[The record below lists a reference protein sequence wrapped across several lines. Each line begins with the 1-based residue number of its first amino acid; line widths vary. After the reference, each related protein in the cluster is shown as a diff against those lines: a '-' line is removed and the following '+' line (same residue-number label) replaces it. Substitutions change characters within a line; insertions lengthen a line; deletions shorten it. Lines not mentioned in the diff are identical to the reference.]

1 MFFFSGLF
9 GDVEQISH
17 FDSYHPVGSTGEIIF
32 LGAVVEIGEAIVIA
46 SFYLEMADFGAQFYT
61 EAGRYTI
68 IELVFH
74 IHVMLFGGKVGIVF
88 PRTALCCSAFAAAV
102 SAAPVTTQ
110 GTGVGKHGDVTVAVT
125 FDSGKIKD
133 IKIVK
138 QQENPVL
145 AAKVF
150 TDLKQHVIDTNSVQ
164 LDAISGATF
173 SSKGFLDAVADAAKK
188 AGVTLSK
195 ADKKAIKKAV
205 KALPKESSYDVV
217 VIGAGGA
224 GFSAA
229 IEAKNAGANVVLLE
243 KMPAVG
249 GNSLISGAEMNAA
262 KNWVQPKLGINDD
275 SPELHAEDTYKG
287 GDMKGDMN
295 VIKVMTHN
303 ALDAA
308 KWCRDYLGVRFEDD
322 NLFFFGGH
330 SRKRALIPVGH
341 TGTEFITKFQAKAD
355 ELGIPVITNMKAE
368 ELIKDKSG
376 RVVGVKATMNGASYT
391 FNAKGG
397 VVLATGGFGANP
409 EMVKKYNPKIDE
421 RFKTTDAP
429 GTTGEALYMAERAGA
444 QLVNMGYIQTYP
456 ICDPISGVIELIA
469 DARFDGAIML
479 NQEGKRF
486 VEELQRR
493 DVLSEAILK
502 QTGGYCWVL
511 WNDKIGS
518 ISNTV
523 KEHPTEYEA
532 FTKQGIMATCDDLKC
547 VADFTKI
554 PFDSLK
560 GTVNRVSSMT
570 GKGNDKD
577 FNHRSGLVD
586 MTQGKYYVIKAVPSV
601 HHTMGGV
608 RINEKAQALTAE
620 GKAIP
625 GLWAAGEVTGVT
637 HGTNRLGGNAYTDI
651 IVFGRIAGK
660 AAAEAAK

>member
-1 MFFFSGLF
+1 MKSTMIKSAVAMVFA
-9 GDVEQISH
+9 
-17 FDSYHPVGSTGEIIF
+17 VG
-32 LGAVVEIGEAIVIA
+32 
-46 SFYLEMADFGAQFYT
+46 
-61 EAGRYTI
+61 
-68 IELVFH
+68 
-74 IHVMLFGGKVGIVF
+74 
-88 PRTALCCSAFAAAV
+88 FAAA
-102 SAAPVTTQ
+102 SMAAPVTAE
-110 GTGVGKHGDVTVAVT
+110 GTGVGKHGDITVAVT
-125 FDSGKIKD
+125 FDAGKIQD

-138 QQENPVL
+138 NAENPIL
-145 AAKVF
+145 AKKVF
-150 TDLKQHVIDTNSVQ
+150 TDLKDQVVALSSTDVD
-164 LDAISGATF
+164 LISGATF
-173 SSKGFLDAVADAAKK
+173 SAKGFIDAVNDAAKK
-188 AGVTLSK
+188 AGVTLAK
-195 ADKKAIKKAV
+195 ADKKALKKA
-205 KALPKESSYDVV
+205 ARELPKTSNYDVV

-229 IEAKNAGANVVLLE
+229 ITARNAGANVVLLE

-249 GNSLISGAEMNAA
+249 GNSLISGAEMNVA

-275 SPELHAEDTYKG
+275 SPELHAQDTFKG
-287 GDMKGDMN
+287 GDGKGDMK
-295 VIKVMTHN
+295 VINVMTHQ

-341 TGTEFITKFQAKAD
+341 TGTEFIAKFQAKAD

-368 ELIKDKSG
+368 ELIKNKDG
-376 RVVGVKATMNGASYT
+376 RVVGVKATMDGSEYT

-456 ICDPISGVIELIA
+456 ICDPISGAIELIA

-493 DVLSEAILK
+493 DVLSEAILN
-502 QTGGYCWVL
+502 QTGRYCWVL

-523 KEHPTEYEA
+523 KAHANEYEA
-532 FTKQGIMATCDDLKC
+532 FTKQGIMTTCDDLKC
-547 VADFTKI
+547 IADFTKI
-554 PFDSLK
+554 PFDQLQK
-560 GTVNRVSSMT
+560 TVKRVSDMA

-577 FNHRSGLVD
+577 FNHRAGLMD
-586 MTQGKYYVIKAVPSV
+586 MQQGKYYVIKAVPST

-608 RINEKAQALTAE
+608 RINEKAEALTAE
-620 GKAIP
+620 GKVIP

-651 IVFGRIAGK
+651 IVFGRIAGEAAAK
-660 AAAEAAK
+660 AAK

>member
-1 MFFFSGLF
+1 MHFSRALIAGL
-9 GDVEQISH
+9 V
-17 FDSYHPVGSTGEIIF
+17 
-32 LGAVVEIGEAIVIA
+32 
-46 SFYLEMADFGAQFYT
+46 
-61 EAGRYTI
+61 
-68 IELVFH
+68 
-74 IHVMLFGGKVGIVF
+74 
-88 PRTALCCSAFAAAV
+88 CSAFAAAV

-224 GFSAA
+224 GFSAG
-229 IEAKNAGANVVLLE
+229 IEAKNAGTNVVLLE

>member
-1 MFFFSGLF
+1 MKSTMIKSAVAMVFA
-9 GDVEQISH
+9 
-17 FDSYHPVGSTGEIIF
+17 VG
-32 LGAVVEIGEAIVIA
+32 
-46 SFYLEMADFGAQFYT
+46 
-61 EAGRYTI
+61 
-68 IELVFH
+68 
-74 IHVMLFGGKVGIVF
+74 
-88 PRTALCCSAFAAAV
+88 FAAA
-102 SAAPVTTQ
+102 SMAAPVTAE
-110 GTGVGKHGDVTVAVT
+110 GTGVGKHGDITVAVT
-125 FDSGKIKD
+125 FDAGKIQD

-138 QQENPVL
+138 NAENPIL
-145 AAKVF
+145 AKKVF
-150 TDLKQHVIDTNSVQ
+150 TDLKDQVVALSSTDVD
-164 LDAISGATF
+164 LVSGATF
-173 SSKGFLDAVADAAKK
+173 SAKGFIDAVNDAAKK
-188 AGVTLSK
+188 AGVTLAK
-195 ADKKAIKKAV
+195 ADKKALKKA
-205 KALPKESSYDVV
+205 ARELPKTSNYDVV

-229 IEAKNAGANVVLLE
+229 ITAKNAGANVVLLE

-249 GNSLISGAEMNAA
+249 GNSLISGAEMNVA

-275 SPELHAEDTYKG
+275 SPELHAQDTFKG
-287 GDMKGDMN
+287 GDGKGDMK
-295 VIKVMTHN
+295 VINVMTHE

-341 TGTEFITKFQAKAD
+341 TGTEFIAKFQAKAD

-368 ELIKDKSG
+368 ELIKDKDG
-376 RVVGVKATMNGASYT
+376 RVVGVKATMDGSEYT

-456 ICDPISGVIELIA
+456 ICDPISGAIELIA

-493 DVLSEAILK
+493 DVLSEAILN
-502 QTGGYCWVL
+502 QTGRYCWVL

-523 KEHPTEYEA
+523 KAHANEYEA
-532 FTKQGIMATCDDLKC
+532 FTKQGIMTTCDDLKC
-547 VADFTKI
+547 IADFTKI
-554 PFDSLK
+554 PFDQLQK
-560 GTVNRVSSMT
+560 TVKRVSDMA

-577 FNHRSGLVD
+577 FNHRAGLMD
-586 MTQGKYYVIKAVPSV
+586 MQQGKYYVIKAVPST

-608 RINEKAQALTAE
+608 RINEKAEALTAE
-620 GKAIP
+620 GKVIP

-651 IVFGRIAGK
+651 IVFGRIAGEAAAK
-660 AAAEAAK
+660 AAK

>member
-1 MFFFSGLF
+1 MYFSRALIAGL
-9 GDVEQISH
+9 V
-17 FDSYHPVGSTGEIIF
+17 
-32 LGAVVEIGEAIVIA
+32 
-46 SFYLEMADFGAQFYT
+46 
-61 EAGRYTI
+61 
-68 IELVFH
+68 
-74 IHVMLFGGKVGIVF
+74 
-88 PRTALCCSAFAAAV
+88 CSVFAAAV

-195 ADKKAIKKAV
+195 ADKKAIKKVV
-205 KALPKESSYDVV
+205 KTLPKESTYDVV

>member
-1 MFFFSGLF
+1 MK
-9 GDVEQISH
+9 
-17 FDSYHPVGSTGEIIF
+17 STMIKS
-32 LGAVVEIGEAIVIA
+32 AVAMVFA
-46 SFYLEMADFGAQFYT
+46 
-61 EAGRYTI
+61 AG
-68 IELVFH
+68 
-74 IHVMLFGGKVGIVF
+74 
-88 PRTALCCSAFAAAV
+88 FAAA
-102 SAAPVTTQ
+102 SMAAPVTAE
-110 GTGVGKHGDVTVAVT
+110 GTGVGKHGDITVAVT
-125 FDSGKIKD
+125 FDAGKIQD

-138 QQENPVL
+138 NAENPIL
-145 AAKVF
+145 AKKVF
-150 TDLKQHVIDTNSVQ
+150 TDLKDQVVALSSTDVD
-164 LDAISGATF
+164 LVSGATF
-173 SSKGFLDAVADAAKK
+173 SAKGFIDAVNDAAKK
-188 AGVTLSK
+188 AGVTLAK
-195 ADKKAIKKAV
+195 ADKKALKKA
-205 KALPKESSYDVV
+205 ARELPKTSNYDVV

-229 IEAKNAGANVVLLE
+229 ITARNAGANVVLLE

-275 SPELHAEDTYKG
+275 SPELHAEDTFKG
-287 GDMKGDMN
+287 GDGKGDMK
-295 VIKVMTHN
+295 VINVMTHQ

-341 TGTEFITKFQAKAD
+341 TGTEFIAKFQAKAD

-368 ELIKDKSG
+368 ELIKDKDG
-376 RVVGVKATMNGASYT
+376 RVVGVKATMDGSEYT

-429 GTTGEALYMAERAGA
+429 GSTGEALYMAERAGA
-444 QLVNMGYIQTYP
+444 ELVNMGYIQTYP
-456 ICDPISGVIELIA
+456 ICDPLSGAIELIA

-493 DVLSEAILK
+493 DVLSEAILN
-502 QTGGYCWVL
+502 QTGQYCWVL
-511 WNDKIGS
+511 WNDNIGK

-523 KEHPTEYEA
+523 KAHANEYEA
-532 FTKQGIMATCDDLKC
+532 FTKQGIMTTCDDLKC
-547 VADFTKI
+547 IADFTKI
-554 PFDSLK
+554 PFDQLQK
-560 GTVNRVSSMT
+560 TVKRVSDMA

-577 FNHRSGLVD
+577 FNHRAGLMD
-586 MTQGKYYVIKAVPSV
+586 MQQGKYYVIKAVPST

-608 RINEKAQALTAE
+608 RINEKAEALTAE
-620 GKAIP
+620 GKVIP

-651 IVFGRIAGK
+651 IVFGRIAGEAAAK
-660 AAAEAAK
+660 AAK

>member
-1 MFFFSGLF
+1 MHFSRALIAGL
-9 GDVEQISH
+9 V
-17 FDSYHPVGSTGEIIF
+17 
-32 LGAVVEIGEAIVIA
+32 
-46 SFYLEMADFGAQFYT
+46 
-61 EAGRYTI
+61 
-68 IELVFH
+68 
-74 IHVMLFGGKVGIVF
+74 
-88 PRTALCCSAFAAAV
+88 CSAFAAAV

-287 GDMKGDMN
+287 GDMKGDIN

>member
-1 MFFFSGLF
+1 MK
-9 GDVEQISH
+9 
-17 FDSYHPVGSTGEIIF
+17 STMIKS
-32 LGAVVEIGEAIVIA
+32 AVAMVFA
-46 SFYLEMADFGAQFYT
+46 
-61 EAGRYTI
+61 AG
-68 IELVFH
+68 
-74 IHVMLFGGKVGIVF
+74 
-88 PRTALCCSAFAAAV
+88 FAAA
-102 SAAPVTTQ
+102 SMAAPVTAE
-110 GTGVGKHGDVTVAVT
+110 GTGVGKHGDITVAVT
-125 FDSGKIKD
+125 FDAGKIQD

-138 QQENPVL
+138 NAENPIL
-145 AAKVF
+145 AKKVF
-150 TDLKQHVIDTNSVQ
+150 TDLKDQVVALSSTDVD
-164 LDAISGATF
+164 LVSGATF
-173 SSKGFLDAVADAAKK
+173 SAKGFIDAVNDAAKK
-188 AGVTLSK
+188 AGVTLAK
-195 ADKKAIKKAV
+195 ADKKALKKA
-205 KALPKESSYDVV
+205 ARELPKTSNYDVV

-229 IEAKNAGANVVLLE
+229 ITARNAGANVVLLE

-249 GNSLISGAEMNAA
+249 GNSLISGAEMNVA

-275 SPELHAEDTYKG
+275 SPELHAQDTFKG
-287 GDMKGDMN
+287 GDGKGDMK
-295 VIKVMTHN
+295 VINVMTHE

-341 TGTEFITKFQAKAD
+341 TGTEFIAKFQAKAD

-368 ELIKDKSG
+368 ELIKNKDG
-376 RVVGVKATMNGASYT
+376 RVVGVKATMDGSEYT

-429 GTTGEALYMAERAGA
+429 GSTGEALYMAERAGA
-444 QLVNMGYIQTYP
+444 ELVNMGYIQTYP
-456 ICDPISGVIELIA
+456 ICDPLSGAIELIA

-493 DVLSEAILK
+493 DVLSEAILN
-502 QTGGYCWVL
+502 QTGRYCWVL

-523 KEHPTEYEA
+523 KAHANEYEA
-532 FTKQGIMATCDDLKC
+532 FTKQGVMTTCDDLKC
-547 VADFTKI
+547 IADFTKI
-554 PFDSLK
+554 PFDQLQK
-560 GTVNRVSSMT
+560 TVKRVSDMA

-577 FNHRSGLVD
+577 FNHRAGLMD
-586 MTQGKYYVIKAVPSV
+586 MQQGKYYVIKAVPST

-608 RINEKAQALTAE
+608 RINEKAEALTAE
-620 GKAIP
+620 GKVIP

-651 IVFGRIAGK
+651 IVFGRIAGEAAAK
-660 AAAEAAK
+660 AAK

>member
-1 MFFFSGLF
+1 
-9 GDVEQISH
+9 
-17 FDSYHPVGSTGEIIF
+17 
-32 LGAVVEIGEAIVIA
+32 
-46 SFYLEMADFGAQFYT
+46 
-61 EAGRYTI
+61 
-68 IELVFH
+68 
-74 IHVMLFGGKVGIVF
+74 MLF
-88 PRTALCCSAFAAAV
+88 RQTLLAAAV
-102 SAAPVTTQ
+102 GLMSAAAVAAPVTTQ
-110 GTGVGKHGDVTVAVT
+110 GTGVGKHGDMTVAVT
-125 FDSGKIKD
+125 FDNGRIQA
-133 IKIVK
+133 IEIVK
-138 QQENPVL
+138 GAENPVL
-145 AAKVF
+145 AKKVY
-150 TDLKQHVIDTNSVQ
+150 TDLKAAVIASNSAD

-173 SSKGFLDAVADAAKK
+173 SSKGFLDAVKDAAKK

-195 ADKKAIKKAV
+195 ADAKAIKKVVKNIPAV
-205 KALPKESSYDVV
+205 SNYDVV

-262 KNWVQPKLGINDD
+262 RNWVQPKLGILDD
-275 SPELHAEDTYKG
+275 SAERHAADTFKG
-287 GDMKGDMN
+287 GDKKGDMK
-295 VIKVMTHN
+295 VINVMTAN

-341 TGTEFITKFQAKAD
+341 TGTEFIAKFQAKAD
-355 ELGIPVITNMKAE
+355 ELGIPVITDMKAE
-368 ELIKDKSG
+368 ELIKDKTG
-376 RVVGVKATMNGASYT
+376 RVVGVKATSHGATYT

-397 VVLATGGFGANP
+397 VVLATGGFGANKA
-409 EMVKKYNPKIDE
+409 MVKKYNPKIDE

-429 GTTGEALYMAERAGA
+429 GTTGEALYMAKRAGA

-469 DARFDGAIML
+469 DSRFDGAIML

-486 VEELQRR
+486 VEELERR

-502 QTGGYCWVL
+502 QTGNYCWVL
-511 WNDKIGS
+511 WNDNIGK

-523 KEHPTEYEA
+523 KEHATEYDA
-532 FTKQGIMATCDDLKC
+532 FTKQGIMKTCDDLKC
-547 VADFTKI
+547 IADFTKM
-554 PFDSLK
+554 PYGQLK
-560 GTVNRVSSMT
+560 ATVKRVSSMA

-577 FNHRSGLVD
+577 FHHRGGLMD
-586 MTQGKYYVIKAVPSV
+586 MSEGQYYGIKAVPST

-608 RINEKAQALTAE
+608 RINEKAQALTAK
-620 GKAIP
+620 GQVIP

-651 IVFGRIAGK
+651 IVFGRIAGE
-660 AAAEAAK
+660 AAAFEAAARSAK

>member
-1 MFFFSGLF
+1 MKK
-9 GDVEQISH
+9 
-17 FDSYHPVGSTGEIIF
+17 T
-32 LGAVVEIGEAIVIA
+32 
-46 SFYLEMADFGAQFYT
+46 
-61 EAGRYTI
+61 
-68 IELVFH
+68 LV
-74 IHVMLFGGKVGIVF
+74 
-88 PRTALCCSAFAAAV
+88 TALIATVFAGGAMAAAV
-102 SAAPVTTQ
+102 TTE

-125 FDSGKIKD
+125 FDGGKITD
-133 IKIVK
+133 IKVVK
-138 QQENPVL
+138 EKENKVL
-145 AAKVF
+145 ARGVY
-150 TDLKQHVIDTNSVQ
+150 TDLKDQVIAANSAD
-164 LDAISGATF
+164 LDVISGATF
-173 SSKGFLDAVADAAKK
+173 SSKGFLDAVKDAAKK

-195 ADKKAIKKAV
+195 ADKKAVKKVA
-205 KALPKESSYDVV
+205 KDLPKNSTYDVV
-217 VIGAGGA
+217 VVGAGGA

-229 IEAKNAGANVVLLE
+229 IEAKNNGANVVLLE

-249 GNSLISGAEMNAA
+249 GNSLISGAEMNVA
-262 KNWVQPKLGINDD
+262 KNWVQPKLGITDD

-287 GDMKGDMN
+287 GDMKGDMK
-295 VIKVMTHN
+295 VINVMTHN

-308 KWCRDYLGVRFEDD
+308 LWCRDYLGVNFEDD

-355 ELGIPVITNMKAE
+355 ELGIPVITNMKMTD
-368 ELIKDKSG
+368 LILDKDG
-376 RVVGVKATMNGASYT
+376 RVTGVKATMQGTEYT

-397 VVLATGGFGANP
+397 VVLATGGFGANK

-421 RFKTTDAP
+421 RFMTTDAP
-429 GTTGEALYMAERAGA
+429 GTTGEALYMAEKAGA
-444 QLVNMGYIQTYP
+444 ELVNMGYIQTYP

-486 VEELQRR
+486 VEELERR

-502 QTGGYCWVL
+502 QTGAYCWVL
-511 WNDKIGS
+511 WNDNIGN
-518 ISNTV
+518 ISKTV
-523 KEHPTEYEA
+523 QTHTNEYEA
-532 FTKQGIMATCDDLKC
+532 FTKQGIMTTCDDLKC
-547 VADFTKI
+547 IADFTKI
-554 PFDSLK
+554 PFDQLK
-560 GTVNRVSSMT
+560 KTVDRVTSMA

-577 FNHRSGLVD
+577 FNHRGGLMD
-586 MTQGKYYVIKAVPSV
+586 MSQGKYYVIKAVPST

-608 RINEKAQALTAE
+608 RINEKAQALTKD
-620 GKAIP
+620 GKVIP

>member
-1 MFFFSGLF
+1 MKSTMIKSAVAMVFA
-9 GDVEQISH
+9 
-17 FDSYHPVGSTGEIIF
+17 VG
-32 LGAVVEIGEAIVIA
+32 
-46 SFYLEMADFGAQFYT
+46 
-61 EAGRYTI
+61 
-68 IELVFH
+68 
-74 IHVMLFGGKVGIVF
+74 
-88 PRTALCCSAFAAAV
+88 FAAA
-102 SAAPVTTQ
+102 SMASPVTAE
-110 GTGVGKHGDVTVAVT
+110 GTGVGKHGDITVAVT
-125 FDSGKIKD
+125 FDAGKIQD

-138 QQENPVL
+138 NAENPIL
-145 AAKVF
+145 AKKVF
-150 TDLKQHVIDTNSVQ
+150 TDLKDQVVALSSTDVD
-164 LDAISGATF
+164 LISGATF
-173 SSKGFLDAVADAAKK
+173 SAKGFIDAVNDAAKK
-188 AGVTLSK
+188 AGVTLAK
-195 ADKKAIKKAV
+195 ADKKALKKA
-205 KALPKESSYDVV
+205 ARELPKTSNYDVV

-229 IEAKNAGANVVLLE
+229 ITAKNAGANVVLLE

-249 GNSLISGAEMNAA
+249 GNSLISGAEMNVA

-275 SPELHAEDTYKG
+275 SPELHAQDTFKG
-287 GDMKGDMN
+287 GDGKGDMK
-295 VIKVMTHN
+295 VINVMTHE

-341 TGTEFITKFQAKAD
+341 TGTEFIAKFQAKAD

-368 ELIKDKSG
+368 ELIKNKDG
-376 RVVGVKATMNGASYT
+376 RVVGVKATMDGSEYT

-429 GTTGEALYMAERAGA
+429 GSTGEALYMAERAGA
-444 QLVNMGYIQTYP
+444 ELVNMGYIQTYP
-456 ICDPISGVIELIA
+456 ICDPLSGAIELIA

-493 DVLSEAILK
+493 DVLSEAILN
-502 QTGGYCWVL
+502 QTGQYCWVL
-511 WNDKIGS
+511 WNDNIGK

-523 KEHPTEYEA
+523 KAHANEYEA
-532 FTKQGIMATCDDLKC
+532 FTKQGIMTTCDDLKC
-547 VADFTKI
+547 IADFTKI
-554 PFDSLK
+554 PFDQLQK
-560 GTVNRVSSMT
+560 TVKRVSDMA

-577 FNHRSGLVD
+577 FNHRAGLMD
-586 MTQGKYYVIKAVPSV
+586 MQQGKYYVIKAVPST

-608 RINEKAQALTAE
+608 RINEKAEALTAE
-620 GKAIP
+620 GKVIP

-637 HGTNRLGGNAYTDI
+637 HGTNRLVGNAYTDI
-651 IVFGRIAGK
+651 IVFGRIAGEAAAK
-660 AAAEAAK
+660 AAK

>member
-1 MFFFSGLF
+1 
-9 GDVEQISH
+9 
-17 FDSYHPVGSTGEIIF
+17 
-32 LGAVVEIGEAIVIA
+32 
-46 SFYLEMADFGAQFYT
+46 
-61 EAGRYTI
+61 
-68 IELVFH
+68 
-74 IHVMLFGGKVGIVF
+74 MLF
-88 PRTALCCSAFAAAV
+88 RQTLLAAAV
-102 SAAPVTTQ
+102 GLMSAAAVAAPVTTQ
-110 GTGVGKHGDVTVAVT
+110 GTGVGKHGDMTVAVT
-125 FDSGKIKD
+125 FDNGRIQA
-133 IKIVK
+133 IEIVK
-138 QQENPVL
+138 EAENPVL
-145 AAKVF
+145 AKKVY
-150 TDLKQHVIDTNSVQ
+150 TDLKAAVIASNSAD

-173 SSKGFLDAVADAAKK
+173 SSKGFLDAVKDAAKK

-195 ADKKAIKKAV
+195 ADAKAIKKVVKNIPAV
-205 KALPKESSYDVV
+205 SNYDVV

-262 KNWVQPKLGINDD
+262 RNWVQPKLGILDD
-275 SPELHAEDTYKG
+275 SAERHAADTFKG
-287 GDMKGDMN
+287 GDKKGDMK
-295 VIKVMTHN
+295 VINVMTAN

-341 TGTEFITKFQAKAD
+341 TGTEFIAKFQAKAD
-355 ELGIPVITNMKAE
+355 ELGIPVITDMKAE
-368 ELIKDKSG
+368 ELIKDKTG
-376 RVVGVKATMNGASYT
+376 RVVGVKATSHSATYT

-397 VVLATGGFGANP
+397 VVLATGGFGANKA
-409 EMVKKYNPKIDE
+409 MVKKYNPKIDE

-429 GTTGEALYMAERAGA
+429 GTTGEALYMAKRAGA

-469 DARFDGAIML
+469 DSRFDGAIML

-486 VEELQRR
+486 VEELERR

-502 QTGGYCWVL
+502 QTGNYCWVL
-511 WNDKIGS
+511 WNDNIGK

-532 FTKQGIMATCDDLKC
+532 FTKQGIMATCPDLKC
-547 VADFTKI
+547 IADFTKM
-554 PFDSLK
+554 PLK
-560 GTVNRVSSMT
+560 QLESTVKRVSSMA

-577 FNHRSGLVD
+577 FHHRGGLMD
-586 MTQGKYYVIKAVPSV
+586 MSEGQYYVIKAVPST

-608 RINEKAQALTAE
+608 RINEKAQALTAK
-620 GKAIP
+620 GQVIP

-651 IVFGRIAGK
+651 IVFGRIAGE
-660 AAAEAAK
+660 AAAFEAAARSAK

>member
-1 MFFFSGLF
+1 MF
-9 GDVEQISH
+9 
-17 FDSYHPVGSTGEIIF
+17 
-32 LGAVVEIGEAIVIA
+32 
-46 SFYLEMADFGAQFYT
+46 M
-61 EAGRYTI
+61 
-68 IELVFH
+68 
-74 IHVMLFGGKVGIVF
+74 
-88 PRTALCCSAFAAAV
+88 RTKIAAAV
-102 SAAPVTTQ
+102 IGGLFAATLSAAPITTE
-110 GTGVGKHGDVTVAVT
+110 GTGIGKHGDVTVAVT
-125 FDSGKIKD
+125 FDNGRIQD

-138 QQENPVL
+138 EQENKVL
-145 AAKVF
+145 AAKVY
-150 TDLKQHVIDTNSVQ
+150 TDLKDAVIATNSAD
-164 LDAISGATF
+164 LDVISGATF
-173 SSKGFLDAVADAAKK
+173 SSKGLLDAVKDAAKK

-195 ADKKAIKKAV
+195 ADKAAIKKV
-205 KALPKESSYDVV
+205 EKAIPKESSYDVV

-229 IEAKNAGANVVLLE
+229 IEAKTAGANVVLLE

-249 GNSLISGAEMNAA
+249 GNSLISGAEMNVA

-275 SPELHAEDTYKG
+275 SPELHAQDTYKG
-287 GDMKGDMN
+287 GDQKGIN
-295 VIKVMTHN
+295 VMTHQ

-308 KWCRDYLGVRFEDD
+308 KWCRDFLGVRFEDD

-368 ELIKDKSG
+368 ELIKDKDG
-376 RVVGVKATMNGASYT
+376 RVVGVKATMDGAEYT
-391 FNAKGG
+391 FNARGG

-409 EMVKKYNPKIDE
+409 EMVKKYNPSIDE

-444 QLVNMGYIQTYP
+444 ELVNMGYIQTYP

-469 DARFDGAIML
+469 DSRFDGAIMI

-486 VEELQRR
+486 VEELDRR
-493 DVLSEAILK
+493 DVLSHAILE

-511 WNDKIGS
+511 WNDKIGA

-523 KEHPTEYEA
+523 GTHTTEYEA

-547 VADFTKI
+547 IADFTKI
-554 PFDSLK
+554 PYESLK
-560 GTVNRVSSMT
+560 GTVDRVSSMA

-586 MTQGKYYVIKAVPSV
+586 MSQGKYYVIKAVPST

-608 RINEKAQALTAE
+608 RINEKAEALTAE
-620 GKAIP
+620 GKVIP

>member
-1 MFFFSGLF
+1 MK
-9 GDVEQISH
+9 
-17 FDSYHPVGSTGEIIF
+17 STMIKS
-32 LGAVVEIGEAIVIA
+32 AVAMVFA
-46 SFYLEMADFGAQFYT
+46 
-61 EAGRYTI
+61 AG
-68 IELVFH
+68 
-74 IHVMLFGGKVGIVF
+74 
-88 PRTALCCSAFAAAV
+88 FAAA
-102 SAAPVTTQ
+102 SMAAPVTAE
-110 GTGVGKHGDVTVAVT
+110 GTGVGKHGDITVAVT
-125 FDSGKIKD
+125 FDAGKIQD

-138 QQENPVL
+138 NAENPIL
-145 AAKVF
+145 AKKVF
-150 TDLKQHVIDTNSVQ
+150 TDLKDQVVAFSSTDVD
-164 LDAISGATF
+164 LVSGATF
-173 SSKGFLDAVADAAKK
+173 SAKGFIDAVNDAAKK
-188 AGVTLSK
+188 AGVTLAK
-195 ADKKAIKKAV
+195 ADKKALKKA
-205 KALPKESSYDVV
+205 ARELPKTSNYDVV

-229 IEAKNAGANVVLLE
+229 ITARNAGANVVLLE

-275 SPELHAEDTYKG
+275 SPELHAEDTFKG
-287 GDMKGDMN
+287 GDGKGDMK
-295 VIKVMTHN
+295 VINVMTHQ

-341 TGTEFITKFQAKAD
+341 TGTEFIAKFQAKAD

-368 ELIKDKSG
+368 ELIKNKDG
-376 RVVGVKATMNGASYT
+376 RVVGVKATMDGSEYT

-429 GTTGEALYMAERAGA
+429 GSTGEALYMAERAGA
-444 QLVNMGYIQTYP
+444 ELVNMGYIQTYP
-456 ICDPISGVIELIA
+456 ICDPLSGAIELIA

-493 DVLSEAILK
+493 DVLSEAILN
-502 QTGGYCWVL
+502 QTGQYCWVL
-511 WNDKIGS
+511 WNDNIGK

-523 KEHPTEYEA
+523 KAHANEYEA
-532 FTKQGIMATCDDLKC
+532 FTKQGIMTTCDDLKC
-547 VADFTKI
+547 IADFTKI
-554 PFDSLK
+554 PFDQLRK
-560 GTVNRVSSMT
+560 TVKRVSDMA

-577 FNHRSGLVD
+577 FNHRAGLMD
-586 MTQGKYYVIKAVPSV
+586 MQQGKYYVIKAVPST

-608 RINEKAQALTAE
+608 RINEKAEALTAE
-620 GKAIP
+620 GKVIP

-651 IVFGRIAGK
+651 IVFGRIAGEAAAK
-660 AAAEAAK
+660 AAK

>member
-1 MFFFSGLF
+1 MRKFFFCIVGPSEWDGSAIHK
-9 GDVEQISH
+9 GVEQIMMKK
-17 FDSYHPVGSTGEIIF
+17 TLI
-32 LGAVVEIGEAIVIA
+32 
-46 SFYLEMADFGAQFYT
+46 
-61 EAGRYTI
+61 
-68 IELVFH
+68 
-74 IHVMLFGGKVGIVF
+74 
-88 PRTALCCSAFAAAV
+88 TALIATVFAGGAMAAAV
-102 SAAPVTTQ
+102 TAE

-125 FDSGKIKD
+125 FDGGKITD
-133 IKIVK
+133 IKVVK
-138 QQENPVL
+138 EQENKVL
-145 AAKVF
+145 ARGVY
-150 TDLKQHVIDTNSVQ
+150 TDLKDQVIATNSAD
-164 LDAISGATF
+164 LDVISGATF
-173 SSKGFLDAVADAAKK
+173 SSKGFLDAVKDAAKK

-195 ADKKAIKKAV
+195 ADKKAIKKVA
-205 KALPKESSYDVV
+205 KDLPKNSSYDVV
-217 VIGAGGA
+217 VVGAGGA

-287 GDMKGDMN
+287 GDMKGDMK
-295 VIKVMTHN
+295 VINVMTHN

-308 KWCRDYLGVRFEDD
+308 LWCRDYLGVRFEDD

-341 TGTEFITKFQAKAD
+341 TGTEFIAKFQAKAD
-355 ELGIPVITNMKAE
+355 ELGIPVITNMKMTD
-368 ELIKDKSG
+368 LILDKDG
-376 RVVGVKATMNGASYT
+376 RVSGVKATMNGAEYT

-397 VVLATGGFGANP
+397 VVLATGGFGANK

-421 RFKTTDAP
+421 RFMTTDAP
-429 GTTGEALYMAERAGA
+429 GTTGEALYIAEKAGA
-444 QLVNMGYIQTYP
+444 ELVNMGYIQTYP

-469 DARFDGAIML
+469 DSRFDGAIML

-486 VEELQRR
+486 VEELDRR
-493 DVLSEAILK
+493 DVLSEAILN

-511 WNDKIGS
+511 WNDNIGK

-523 KEHPTEYEA
+523 GTHTTEYDA

-547 VADFTKI
+547 IADFTKI
-554 PFDSLK
+554 PFDQLK
-560 GTVNRVSSMT
+560 KTVDRVTSMA

-577 FNHRSGLVD
+577 FHHRGGLMD
-586 MTQGKYYVIKAVPSV
+586 MSQGKYYVIKAVPST
-601 HHTMGGV
+601 HHTMGGI
-608 RINEKAQALTAE
+608 RINEKAQALTKE
-620 GKAIP
+620 GKVIP

>member
-1 MFFFSGLF
+1 
-9 GDVEQISH
+9 
-17 FDSYHPVGSTGEIIF
+17 
-32 LGAVVEIGEAIVIA
+32 
-46 SFYLEMADFGAQFYT
+46 
-61 EAGRYTI
+61 
-68 IELVFH
+68 
-74 IHVMLFGGKVGIVF
+74 MLF
-88 PRTALCCSAFAAAV
+88 RQTLLAAAV
-102 SAAPVTTQ
+102 GLMSAAAVAAPVTTQ
-110 GTGVGKHGDVTVAVT
+110 GTGVGKHGDMTVAVT
-125 FDSGKIKD
+125 FDNGRIQA
-133 IKIVK
+133 IEIVK
-138 QQENPVL
+138 EAENPVL
-145 AAKVF
+145 AKKVY
-150 TDLKQHVIDTNSVQ
+150 TDLKAAVIASNSAD

-173 SSKGFLDAVADAAKK
+173 SSKGFLDAVKDAAKK

-195 ADKKAIKKAV
+195 ADAKAIKKVVKNIPAV
-205 KALPKESSYDVV
+205 SNYDVV

-229 IEAKNAGANVVLLE
+229 IEAKNAGANAVLLE

-262 KNWVQPKLGINDD
+262 RNWVQPKLGILDD
-275 SPELHAEDTYKG
+275 SAERHAADTFKG
-287 GDMKGDMN
+287 GDKKGDMK
-295 VIKVMTHN
+295 VINVMTAN

-341 TGTEFITKFQAKAD
+341 TGTEFIAKFQAKAD
-355 ELGIPVITNMKAE
+355 ELGIPVITDMKAE
-368 ELIKDKSG
+368 ELIKDKTG
-376 RVVGVKATMNGASYT
+376 RVVGVKATSHGATYT

-397 VVLATGGFGANP
+397 VVLATGGFGANKA
-409 EMVKKYNPKIDE
+409 MVKKYNPKIDE

-429 GTTGEALYMAERAGA
+429 GTTGEALYMAKRAGA

-469 DARFDGAIML
+469 DSRFDGAIML

-486 VEELQRR
+486 VEELERR

-502 QTGGYCWVL
+502 QTGNYCWVL
-511 WNDKIGS
+511 WNDNIGK

-532 FTKQGIMATCDDLKC
+532 FTKQGIMATCPDLKC
-547 VADFTKI
+547 IADFTKM
-554 PFDSLK
+554 PLK
-560 GTVNRVSSMT
+560 QLESTVKRVSSMA

-577 FNHRSGLVD
+577 FHHRGGLMD
-586 MTQGKYYVIKAVPSV
+586 MSEGQYYVIKAVPST

-608 RINEKAQALTAE
+608 RINEKAQALTAK
-620 GKAIP
+620 GQVIP

-651 IVFGRIAGK
+651 IVFGRIAGE
-660 AAAEAAK
+660 AAAFEAAARSAK

>member
-1 MFFFSGLF
+1 MKSTMIKSAVAMVFA
-9 GDVEQISH
+9 
-17 FDSYHPVGSTGEIIF
+17 VG
-32 LGAVVEIGEAIVIA
+32 
-46 SFYLEMADFGAQFYT
+46 
-61 EAGRYTI
+61 
-68 IELVFH
+68 
-74 IHVMLFGGKVGIVF
+74 
-88 PRTALCCSAFAAAV
+88 FAAA
-102 SAAPVTTQ
+102 SMAAPVTAE
-110 GTGVGKHGDVTVAVT
+110 GTGVGKHGDITVAVT
-125 FDSGKIKD
+125 FDAGKIQD

-138 QQENPVL
+138 NAENPIL
-145 AAKVF
+145 AKKVF
-150 TDLKQHVIDTNSVQ
+150 TDLKDQVVALSSTDVD
-164 LDAISGATF
+164 LVSGATF
-173 SSKGFLDAVADAAKK
+173 SAKGFIDAVNDAAKK
-188 AGVTLSK
+188 AGVTLAK
-195 ADKKAIKKAV
+195 ADKKALKKA
-205 KALPKESSYDVV
+205 ARELPKTSNYDVV

-229 IEAKNAGANVVLLE
+229 ITARNAGANVVLLE

-249 GNSLISGAEMNAA
+249 GNSLISGAEMNVA

-275 SPELHAEDTYKG
+275 SPELHAQDTFKG
-287 GDMKGDMN
+287 GDGKGDMK
-295 VIKVMTHN
+295 VINVMTHE

-341 TGTEFITKFQAKAD
+341 TGTEFIAKFQAKAD

-368 ELIKDKSG
+368 ELIKDKDG
-376 RVVGVKATMNGASYT
+376 RVVGVKATMDGSEYT

-456 ICDPISGVIELIA
+456 ICDPLSGAIELIA

-493 DVLSEAILK
+493 DVLSEAILN
-502 QTGGYCWVL
+502 QTGQYCWVL
-511 WNDKIGS
+511 WNDNIGK

-523 KEHPTEYEA
+523 KAHANEYEA
-532 FTKQGIMATCDDLKC
+532 FTKQGIMTTCDDLKC
-547 VADFTKI
+547 IADFTKI
-554 PFDSLK
+554 PFDQLRK
-560 GTVNRVSSMT
+560 TVKRVSDMA

-577 FNHRSGLVD
+577 FNHRAGLMD
-586 MTQGKYYVIKAVPSV
+586 MQQGKYYVIKAVPST

-608 RINEKAQALTAE
+608 RINEKAEALTAE
-620 GKAIP
+620 GKVIP

-651 IVFGRIAGK
+651 IVFGRIAGEAAAK
-660 AAAEAAK
+660 AAK

>member
-1 MFFFSGLF
+1 MKSTMIKSAVAMVFA
-9 GDVEQISH
+9 
-17 FDSYHPVGSTGEIIF
+17 VG
-32 LGAVVEIGEAIVIA
+32 
-46 SFYLEMADFGAQFYT
+46 
-61 EAGRYTI
+61 
-68 IELVFH
+68 
-74 IHVMLFGGKVGIVF
+74 
-88 PRTALCCSAFAAAV
+88 FAAA
-102 SAAPVTTQ
+102 SMAAPVTAE
-110 GTGVGKHGDVTVAVT
+110 GTGVGKHGDITVAVT
-125 FDSGKIKD
+125 FDAGKIQD

-138 QQENPVL
+138 NAENPIL
-145 AAKVF
+145 AKKVF
-150 TDLKQHVIDTNSVQ
+150 TDLKDQVVALSSTDVD
-164 LDAISGATF
+164 LVSGATF
-173 SSKGFLDAVADAAKK
+173 SAKGFIDAVNDAAKK
-188 AGVTLSK
+188 AGVTLAK
-195 ADKKAIKKAV
+195 ADKKALKKA
-205 KALPKESSYDVV
+205 ARELPKTSNYDVV

-229 IEAKNAGANVVLLE
+229 ITARNAGANVVLLE

-249 GNSLISGAEMNAA
+249 GNSLISGAEMNVA

-275 SPELHAEDTYKG
+275 SPELHAQDTFKG
-287 GDMKGDMN
+287 GDGKGDMK
-295 VIKVMTHN
+295 VINVMTHE

-341 TGTEFITKFQAKAD
+341 TGTEFIAKFQAKAD

-368 ELIKDKSG
+368 ELIKDKDG
-376 RVVGVKATMNGASYT
+376 RVVGVKATMDGSEYT

-429 GTTGEALYMAERAGA
+429 GSTGEALYMAERAGA
-444 QLVNMGYIQTYP
+444 ELVNMGYIQTYP
-456 ICDPISGVIELIA
+456 ICDPLSGAIELIA

-493 DVLSEAILK
+493 DVLSEAILN
-502 QTGGYCWVL
+502 QTGRYGWVL

-523 KEHPTEYEA
+523 KAHANEYEA
-532 FTKQGIMATCDDLKC
+532 FTKQGIMTTCDDLKC
-547 VADFTKI
+547 IADFTKI
-554 PFDSLK
+554 PFDQLRK
-560 GTVNRVSSMT
+560 TVKRVSDMA

-586 MTQGKYYVIKAVPSV
+586 MQQGKYYVIKAVPST

-608 RINEKAQALTAE
+608 RINEKAEALTAE
-620 GKAIP
+620 GKVIP

-651 IVFGRIAGK
+651 IVFGRIAGEAAAK
-660 AAAEAAK
+660 AAK

>member
-1 MFFFSGLF
+1 MQFSRALIAGL
-9 GDVEQISH
+9 V
-17 FDSYHPVGSTGEIIF
+17 
-32 LGAVVEIGEAIVIA
+32 
-46 SFYLEMADFGAQFYT
+46 
-61 EAGRYTI
+61 
-68 IELVFH
+68 
-74 IHVMLFGGKVGIVF
+74 
-88 PRTALCCSAFAAAV
+88 CSAFAAAV

-195 ADKKAIKKAV
+195 ADKKAIKKVV
-205 KALPKESSYDVV
+205 KTLPKESTYDVV

-620 GKAIP
+620 GKVIP

>member
-1 MFFFSGLF
+1 MKSTMIKSAVAMVFA
-9 GDVEQISH
+9 
-17 FDSYHPVGSTGEIIF
+17 VG
-32 LGAVVEIGEAIVIA
+32 
-46 SFYLEMADFGAQFYT
+46 
-61 EAGRYTI
+61 
-68 IELVFH
+68 
-74 IHVMLFGGKVGIVF
+74 
-88 PRTALCCSAFAAAV
+88 FAAA
-102 SAAPVTTQ
+102 SMAAPVTAE
-110 GTGVGKHGDVTVAVT
+110 GTGVGKHGDITVAVT
-125 FDSGKIKD
+125 FDAGKIQD

-138 QQENPVL
+138 NAENPIL
-145 AAKVF
+145 AKKVF
-150 TDLKQHVIDTNSVQ
+150 TDLKDQVVALSSTDVD
-164 LDAISGATF
+164 LISGATF
-173 SSKGFLDAVADAAKK
+173 SAKGFIDAVNDAAKK
-188 AGVTLSK
+188 AGVTLAK
-195 ADKKAIKKAV
+195 ADKKALKKA
-205 KALPKESSYDVV
+205 ARELPKTSNYDVV

-229 IEAKNAGANVVLLE
+229 ITARNAGANVVLLE

-249 GNSLISGAEMNAA
+249 GNSLISGAEMNVA

-275 SPELHAEDTYKG
+275 SPELHAQDTFKG
-287 GDMKGDMN
+287 GDGKGDMK
-295 VIKVMTHN
+295 VINVMTHE

-368 ELIKDKSG
+368 ELIKNKDG
-376 RVVGVKATMNGASYT
+376 RVVGVKATMDGSEYT

-429 GTTGEALYMAERAGA
+429 GSTGEALYMAERAGA
-444 QLVNMGYIQTYP
+444 ELVNMGYIQTYP
-456 ICDPISGVIELIA
+456 ICDPLSGAIELIA

-493 DVLSEAILK
+493 DVLSEAILN
-502 QTGGYCWVL
+502 QTGRYCWVL

-523 KEHPTEYEA
+523 KAHANEYEA
-532 FTKQGIMATCDDLKC
+532 FTKQGIMTTCDDLKC
-547 VADFTKI
+547 IADFTKI
-554 PFDSLK
+554 PFDQLRK
-560 GTVNRVSSMT
+560 TVKRVSDMA

-577 FNHRSGLVD
+577 FNHRAGLMD
-586 MTQGKYYVIKAVPSV
+586 MQQGKYYVIKAVPST

-608 RINEKAQALTAE
+608 RINEKAEALTAE
-620 GKAIP
+620 GKVIP

-651 IVFGRIAGK
+651 IVFGRIAGEAAAK
-660 AAAEAAK
+660 AAK

>member
-1 MFFFSGLF
+1 MKSPMIKSAVAMVFA
-9 GDVEQISH
+9 
-17 FDSYHPVGSTGEIIF
+17 VG
-32 LGAVVEIGEAIVIA
+32 
-46 SFYLEMADFGAQFYT
+46 
-61 EAGRYTI
+61 
-68 IELVFH
+68 
-74 IHVMLFGGKVGIVF
+74 
-88 PRTALCCSAFAAAV
+88 FAAA
-102 SAAPVTTQ
+102 SMAAPVTAE
-110 GTGVGKHGDVTVAVT
+110 GTGVGKHGDITVAVT
-125 FDSGKIKD
+125 FDAGKIQD

-138 QQENPVL
+138 NAENPIL
-145 AAKVF
+145 AKKVF
-150 TDLKQHVIDTNSVQ
+150 TDLKDQVVALSSTDVD
-164 LDAISGATF
+164 LISGATF
-173 SSKGFLDAVADAAKK
+173 SAKGFIDAVNDAAKK
-188 AGVTLSK
+188 AGVTLAK
-195 ADKKAIKKAV
+195 ADKKALKKA
-205 KALPKESSYDVV
+205 ARELPKTSNYDVV

-229 IEAKNAGANVVLLE
+229 ITAKNAGANVVLLE

-249 GNSLISGAEMNAA
+249 GNSLISGAEMNVA

-275 SPELHAEDTYKG
+275 SPELHAQDTFKG
-287 GDMKGDMN
+287 GDGKGDMK
-295 VIKVMTHN
+295 VINVMTHE

-341 TGTEFITKFQAKAD
+341 TGTEFIAKFQAKAD

-368 ELIKDKSG
+368 ELIKNKDG
-376 RVVGVKATMNGASYT
+376 RVVGVKATMDGSEYT

-456 ICDPISGVIELIA
+456 ICDPISGAIELIA

-493 DVLSEAILK
+493 DVLSEAILN
-502 QTGGYCWVL
+502 QTGQYCWVL
-511 WNDKIGS
+511 WNDNIGK

-523 KEHPTEYEA
+523 KAHANEYEA
-532 FTKQGIMATCDDLKC
+532 FTKQGIMTTCDDLKC
-547 VADFTKI
+547 IADFTKI
-554 PFDSLK
+554 PFDQLQK
-560 GTVNRVSSMT
+560 TVKRVSDMA

-577 FNHRSGLVD
+577 FNHRAGLMD
-586 MTQGKYYVIKAVPSV
+586 MQQGKYYVIKAVPST

-608 RINEKAQALTAE
+608 RINEKAEALTAE
-620 GKAIP
+620 GKVIP

-651 IVFGRIAGK
+651 IVFGRIAGEAAAK
-660 AAAEAAK
+660 AAK

>member
-1 MFFFSGLF
+1 MKSTMIKSAVAMVFA
-9 GDVEQISH
+9 
-17 FDSYHPVGSTGEIIF
+17 VG
-32 LGAVVEIGEAIVIA
+32 
-46 SFYLEMADFGAQFYT
+46 
-61 EAGRYTI
+61 
-68 IELVFH
+68 
-74 IHVMLFGGKVGIVF
+74 
-88 PRTALCCSAFAAAV
+88 FAAA
-102 SAAPVTTQ
+102 SMAAPVTAE
-110 GTGVGKHGDVTVAVT
+110 GTGVGKHGDITVAVT
-125 FDSGKIKD
+125 FDAGKIQD

-138 QQENPVL
+138 NAENPIL
-145 AAKVF
+145 AKKVF
-150 TDLKQHVIDTNSVQ
+150 TDLKDQVVALSSTDVD
-164 LDAISGATF
+164 LISGATF
-173 SSKGFLDAVADAAKK
+173 SAKGFIDAVNDAAKK
-188 AGVTLSK
+188 AGVTLAK
-195 ADKKAIKKAV
+195 ADKKALKKVARE
-205 KALPKESSYDVV
+205 LPKTSNYDVV

-229 IEAKNAGANVVLLE
+229 ITARNAGANVVLLE

-275 SPELHAEDTYKG
+275 SPELHAQDTFKG
-287 GDMKGDMN
+287 GDGKGDMK
-295 VIKVMTHN
+295 VINVMTHQ

-341 TGTEFITKFQAKAD
+341 TGTEFIAKFQAKAD

-368 ELIKDKSG
+368 ELIKNKDG
-376 RVVGVKATMNGASYT
+376 RVVGVKATMDGSEYT

-429 GTTGEALYMAERAGA
+429 GSTGEALYMAERAGA
-444 QLVNMGYIQTYP
+444 ELVNMGYIQTYP
-456 ICDPISGVIELIA
+456 ICDPLSGAIELIA

-493 DVLSEAILK
+493 DVLSEAILN
-502 QTGGYCWVL
+502 QTGQYCWVL
-511 WNDKIGS
+511 WNDNIGK

-523 KEHPTEYEA
+523 KAHANEYEA
-532 FTKQGIMATCDDLKC
+532 FTKQGIMTTCDDLKC
-547 VADFTKI
+547 IADFTKI
-554 PFDSLK
+554 PFDQLQK
-560 GTVNRVSSMT
+560 TVKRVSDMA

-577 FNHRSGLVD
+577 FNHRAGLMD
-586 MTQGKYYVIKAVPSV
+586 MQQGKYYVIKAVPST

-608 RINEKAQALTAE
+608 RINEKAEALTAE
-620 GKAIP
+620 GKVIP

-651 IVFGRIAGK
+651 IVFGRIAGEAAAK
-660 AAAEAAK
+660 AAK

>member
-1 MFFFSGLF
+1 MHFSRALIAGL
-9 GDVEQISH
+9 V
-17 FDSYHPVGSTGEIIF
+17 
-32 LGAVVEIGEAIVIA
+32 
-46 SFYLEMADFGAQFYT
+46 
-61 EAGRYTI
+61 
-68 IELVFH
+68 
-74 IHVMLFGGKVGIVF
+74 
-88 PRTALCCSAFAAAV
+88 CSAFAAAV

-173 SSKGFLDAVADAAKK
+173 SSKGFLDAVADHAKK

-195 ADKKAIKKAV
+195 ADKKAIKKVV
-205 KALPKESSYDVV
+205 KTLPKESTYDVV

-554 PFDSLK
+554 PFNSLK

>member
-1 MFFFSGLF
+1 MKSTMIKSAVAMVFA
-9 GDVEQISH
+9 
-17 FDSYHPVGSTGEIIF
+17 VG
-32 LGAVVEIGEAIVIA
+32 
-46 SFYLEMADFGAQFYT
+46 
-61 EAGRYTI
+61 
-68 IELVFH
+68 
-74 IHVMLFGGKVGIVF
+74 
-88 PRTALCCSAFAAAV
+88 FAAA
-102 SAAPVTTQ
+102 SMAAPVTAE
-110 GTGVGKHGDVTVAVT
+110 GTGVGKHGDITVAVT
-125 FDSGKIKD
+125 FDAGKIQD

-138 QQENPVL
+138 NAENPIL
-145 AAKVF
+145 AKKVF
-150 TDLKQHVIDTNSVQ
+150 TDLKDQVVALSSTDVD
-164 LDAISGATF
+164 LISGATF
-173 SSKGFLDAVADAAKK
+173 SAKGFIDAVNDAAKK
-188 AGVTLSK
+188 AGVTLAK
-195 ADKKAIKKAV
+195 ADKKALKKA
-205 KALPKESSYDVV
+205 ARELPKTSNYDVV

-229 IEAKNAGANVVLLE
+229 ITARNAGANVVLLE

-249 GNSLISGAEMNAA
+249 GNSLISGAEMNVA

-275 SPELHAEDTYKG
+275 SPELHAQDTFKG
-287 GDMKGDMN
+287 GDGKGDMK
-295 VIKVMTHN
+295 VINVMTHE

-341 TGTEFITKFQAKAD
+341 TGTEFIAKFQAKAD

-368 ELIKDKSG
+368 ELIKNKDG
-376 RVVGVKATMNGASYT
+376 RVVGVKATMDGSEYT

-456 ICDPISGVIELIA
+456 ICDPISGAIELIA

-493 DVLSEAILK
+493 DVLSEAILN
-502 QTGGYCWVL
+502 QTGQYCWVL
-511 WNDKIGS
+511 WNDNIGK

-523 KEHPTEYEA
+523 KAHANEYEA
-532 FTKQGIMATCDDLKC
+532 FTKQGIMTTCDDLKC
-547 VADFTKI
+547 IADFTKI
-554 PFDSLK
+554 PFDQLQK
-560 GTVNRVSSMT
+560 TVKRVSDMA

-586 MTQGKYYVIKAVPSV
+586 MQQGKYYVIKAVPST

-608 RINEKAQALTAE
+608 RINEKAEALTAE
-620 GKAIP
+620 GKVIP

-651 IVFGRIAGK
+651 IVFGRIAGEAAAK
-660 AAAEAAK
+660 AAK

>member
-1 MFFFSGLF
+1 MQFSRALIAGL
-9 GDVEQISH
+9 V
-17 FDSYHPVGSTGEIIF
+17 
-32 LGAVVEIGEAIVIA
+32 
-46 SFYLEMADFGAQFYT
+46 
-61 EAGRYTI
+61 
-68 IELVFH
+68 
-74 IHVMLFGGKVGIVF
+74 
-88 PRTALCCSAFAAAV
+88 CSAFAAAV

-275 SPELHAEDTYKG
+275 SYKG

-295 VIKVMTHN
+295 VIKLMTHN

>member
-1 MFFFSGLF
+1 MHFSRALIAGL
-9 GDVEQISH
+9 V
-17 FDSYHPVGSTGEIIF
+17 
-32 LGAVVEIGEAIVIA
+32 
-46 SFYLEMADFGAQFYT
+46 
-61 EAGRYTI
+61 
-68 IELVFH
+68 
-74 IHVMLFGGKVGIVF
+74 
-88 PRTALCCSAFAAAV
+88 CSVFAAAV

-188 AGVTLSK
+188 AGVTLSE
-195 ADKKAIKKAV
+195 ADKKAIKKVV
-205 KALPKESSYDVV
+205 KTLPKESTYDVV

>member
-1 MFFFSGLF
+1 MLAKKVYT
-9 GDVEQISH
+9 D
-17 FDSYHPVGSTGEIIF
+17 
-32 LGAVVEIGEAIVIA
+32 LKAAVIA
-46 SFYLEMADFGAQFYT
+46 SNSAD
-61 EAGRYTI
+61 
-68 IELVFH
+68 
-74 IHVMLFGGKVGIVF
+74 
-88 PRTALCCSAFAAAV
+88 
-102 SAAPVTTQ
+102 
-110 GTGVGKHGDVTVAVT
+110 
-125 FDSGKIKD
+125 
-133 IKIVK
+133 
-138 QQENPVL
+138 
-145 AAKVF
+145 
-150 TDLKQHVIDTNSVQ
+150 

-173 SSKGFLDAVADAAKK
+173 SSKGFLDAVKDAAKK

-195 ADKKAIKKAV
+195 ADAKAIKKVVKNIPAV
-205 KALPKESSYDVV
+205 SNYDVV

-262 KNWVQPKLGINDD
+262 RNWVQPKLGILDD
-275 SPELHAEDTYKG
+275 SAERHAADTFKG
-287 GDMKGDMN
+287 GDKKGDMK
-295 VIKVMTHN
+295 VINVMTAN

-341 TGTEFITKFQAKAD
+341 TGTEFIAKFQAKAD
-355 ELGIPVITNMKAE
+355 ELGIPVITDMKAE
-368 ELIKDKSG
+368 ELIKDKTG
-376 RVVGVKATMNGASYT
+376 RVVGVKATSHGATYT

-397 VVLATGGFGANP
+397 VVLATGGFGANKA
-409 EMVKKYNPKIDE
+409 MVKKYNPKIDE

-429 GTTGEALYMAERAGA
+429 GTTGEALYMAKRAGA

-469 DARFDGAIML
+469 DSRFDGAIML

-486 VEELQRR
+486 VEELERR

-502 QTGGYCWVL
+502 QTGNYCWVL
-511 WNDKIGS
+511 WNDNIGK

-532 FTKQGIMATCDDLKC
+532 FTKQGIMATCPDLKC
-547 VADFTKI
+547 IADFTKM
-554 PFDSLK
+554 PLK
-560 GTVNRVSSMT
+560 QLESTVKRVSSMA

-577 FNHRSGLVD
+577 FHHRGGLMD
-586 MTQGKYYVIKAVPSV
+586 MSEGQYYVIKAVPST

-608 RINEKAQALTAE
+608 RINEKAQALTAK
-620 GKAIP
+620 GQVIP

-651 IVFGRIAGK
+651 IVFGRIAGE
-660 AAAEAAK
+660 AAAFEAAARSAK

>member
-1 MFFFSGLF
+1 MKSTMIKSVVAMVFA
-9 GDVEQISH
+9 
-17 FDSYHPVGSTGEIIF
+17 VG
-32 LGAVVEIGEAIVIA
+32 
-46 SFYLEMADFGAQFYT
+46 
-61 EAGRYTI
+61 
-68 IELVFH
+68 
-74 IHVMLFGGKVGIVF
+74 
-88 PRTALCCSAFAAAV
+88 FAAA
-102 SAAPVTTQ
+102 SMAAPVTAE
-110 GTGVGKHGDVTVAVT
+110 GTGVGKHGDITVAVT
-125 FDSGKIKD
+125 FDAGKIQD

-138 QQENPVL
+138 NAENPIL
-145 AAKVF
+145 AKKVF
-150 TDLKQHVIDTNSVQ
+150 TDLKDQVVALSSTDVD
-164 LDAISGATF
+164 LISGATF
-173 SSKGFLDAVADAAKK
+173 SAKGFIDAVNDAAKK
-188 AGVTLSK
+188 AGVTLAK
-195 ADKKAIKKAV
+195 ADKKALKKA
-205 KALPKESSYDVV
+205 ARELPKTSNYDVV

-229 IEAKNAGANVVLLE
+229 ITAKNAGANVVLLE

-249 GNSLISGAEMNAA
+249 GNSLISGAEMNVA

-275 SPELHAEDTYKG
+275 SPELHAQDTFKG
-287 GDMKGDMN
+287 GDGKGDMK
-295 VIKVMTHN
+295 VINVMTHQ

-341 TGTEFITKFQAKAD
+341 TGTEFIAKFQAKAD

-368 ELIKDKSG
+368 ELIKNKDG
-376 RVVGVKATMNGASYT
+376 RVVGVKATMDGSEYT

-429 GTTGEALYMAERAGA
+429 GSTGEALYMAERAGA
-444 QLVNMGYIQTYP
+444 ELVNMGYIQTYP
-456 ICDPISGVIELIA
+456 ICDPLSGAIELIA

-493 DVLSEAILK
+493 DVLSEAILN
-502 QTGGYCWVL
+502 QTGQYCWVL
-511 WNDKIGS
+511 WNDNIGK

-523 KEHPTEYEA
+523 KAHANEYEA
-532 FTKQGIMATCDDLKC
+532 FTKQGIMTTCDDLKC
-547 VADFTKI
+547 IADFTKI
-554 PFDSLK
+554 PFDQLQK
-560 GTVNRVSSMT
+560 TVKRVSDMA

-577 FNHRSGLVD
+577 FNHRAGLMD
-586 MTQGKYYVIKAVPSV
+586 MQQGKYYVIKAVPST

-608 RINEKAQALTAE
+608 RINEKAEALTAE
-620 GKAIP
+620 GKVIP

-651 IVFGRIAGK
+651 IVFGRIAGEAAAK
-660 AAAEAAK
+660 AAK

>member
-1 MFFFSGLF
+1 MKSTMIKSAVAMVFA
-9 GDVEQISH
+9 
-17 FDSYHPVGSTGEIIF
+17 VG
-32 LGAVVEIGEAIVIA
+32 
-46 SFYLEMADFGAQFYT
+46 
-61 EAGRYTI
+61 
-68 IELVFH
+68 
-74 IHVMLFGGKVGIVF
+74 
-88 PRTALCCSAFAAAV
+88 FAAA
-102 SAAPVTTQ
+102 SMAAPVTAE
-110 GTGVGKHGDVTVAVT
+110 GTGVGKHGDITVAVT
-125 FDSGKIKD
+125 FDAGKIQD

-138 QQENPVL
+138 NAENPIL
-145 AAKVF
+145 AKKVF
-150 TDLKQHVIDTNSVQ
+150 TDLKDQVVALSSTDVD
-164 LDAISGATF
+164 LVSGATF
-173 SSKGFLDAVADAAKK
+173 SAKGFIDAVNDAAKK
-188 AGVTLSK
+188 AGVTLAK
-195 ADKKAIKKAV
+195 ADKKALKKA
-205 KALPKESSYDVV
+205 ARELPKTSNYDVV

-229 IEAKNAGANVVLLE
+229 ITARNAGANVVLLE

-249 GNSLISGAEMNAA
+249 GNSLISGAEMNVA

-275 SPELHAEDTYKG
+275 SPELHAQDTFKG
-287 GDMKGDMN
+287 GDGKGDMK
-295 VIKVMTHN
+295 VINVMTHE

-341 TGTEFITKFQAKAD
+341 TGTEFIAKFQAKAD

-368 ELIKDKSG
+368 ELIKDKDG
-376 RVVGVKATMNGASYT
+376 RVVGVKATMDGSEYT

-456 ICDPISGVIELIA
+456 ICDPISGAIELIA

-493 DVLSEAILK
+493 DVLSEAILN
-502 QTGGYCWVL
+502 QTGQYCWVL
-511 WNDKIGS
+511 WNDNIGK

-523 KEHPTEYEA
+523 KAHANEYEA
-532 FTKQGIMATCDDLKC
+532 FTKQGIMTTCDDLKC
-547 VADFTKI
+547 IADFTKI
-554 PFDSLK
+554 PFDQLQK
-560 GTVNRVSSMT
+560 TVKRVSDMA

-577 FNHRSGLVD
+577 FNHRAGLMD
-586 MTQGKYYVIKAVPSV
+586 MQQGKYYVIKAVPST

-608 RINEKAQALTAE
+608 RINEKAEALTAE
-620 GKAIP
+620 GKVIP

-651 IVFGRIAGK
+651 IVFGRIAGEAAAK
-660 AAAEAAK
+660 AAK

>member
-1 MFFFSGLF
+1 MK
-9 GDVEQISH
+9 
-17 FDSYHPVGSTGEIIF
+17 STMIKS
-32 LGAVVEIGEAIVIA
+32 AVAMVFA
-46 SFYLEMADFGAQFYT
+46 
-61 EAGRYTI
+61 AG
-68 IELVFH
+68 
-74 IHVMLFGGKVGIVF
+74 
-88 PRTALCCSAFAAAV
+88 FAAA
-102 SAAPVTTQ
+102 SMAAPVTAE
-110 GTGVGKHGDVTVAVT
+110 GTGVGKHGDITVAVT
-125 FDSGKIKD
+125 FDAGKIQD

-138 QQENPVL
+138 NAENPIL
-145 AAKVF
+145 AKKVF
-150 TDLKQHVIDTNSVQ
+150 TDLKDQVVALSSTDVD
-164 LDAISGATF
+164 LISGATF
-173 SSKGFLDAVADAAKK
+173 SAKGFIDAVNDAAKK
-188 AGVTLSK
+188 AGVTLAK
-195 ADKKAIKKAV
+195 ADKKALKKAAR
-205 KALPKESSYDVV
+205 KLPKTSNYDVV

-229 IEAKNAGANVVLLE
+229 ITARNAGANVVLLE

-275 SPELHAEDTYKG
+275 SPELHAEDTFKG
-287 GDMKGDMN
+287 GDGKGDMK
-295 VIKVMTHN
+295 VINVMTHQ

-341 TGTEFITKFQAKAD
+341 TGTEFIAKFQAKAD

-368 ELIKDKSG
+368 ELIKNKDG
-376 RVVGVKATMNGASYT
+376 RVVGVKATMDGSEYT

-456 ICDPISGVIELIA
+456 ICDPISGAIELIA

-493 DVLSEAILK
+493 DVLSEAILN
-502 QTGGYCWVL
+502 QTGRYCWVL

-523 KEHPTEYEA
+523 KAHANEYEA
-532 FTKQGIMATCDDLKC
+532 FTKQGVMTTCDDLKC
-547 VADFTKI
+547 IADFTKI
-554 PFDSLK
+554 PFDQLQK
-560 GTVNRVSSMT
+560 TVKRVSDMA

-586 MTQGKYYVIKAVPSV
+586 MQQGKYYVIKAVPST

-608 RINEKAQALTAE
+608 RINEKAEALTAE
-620 GKAIP
+620 GKVIP

-651 IVFGRIAGK
+651 IVFGRIAGEAAAK
-660 AAAEAAK
+660 AAK

>member
-1 MFFFSGLF
+1 MKSTMIKSAVAMVFA
-9 GDVEQISH
+9 
-17 FDSYHPVGSTGEIIF
+17 VG
-32 LGAVVEIGEAIVIA
+32 
-46 SFYLEMADFGAQFYT
+46 
-61 EAGRYTI
+61 
-68 IELVFH
+68 
-74 IHVMLFGGKVGIVF
+74 
-88 PRTALCCSAFAAAV
+88 FAAA
-102 SAAPVTTQ
+102 SMAAPVTAE
-110 GTGVGKHGDVTVAVT
+110 GTGVGKHGDITVAVT
-125 FDSGKIKD
+125 FDAGKIQD

-138 QQENPVL
+138 NAENPIL
-145 AAKVF
+145 AKKVF
-150 TDLKQHVIDTNSVQ
+150 TDLKDQVVALSSTDVD
-164 LDAISGATF
+164 LVSGATF
-173 SSKGFLDAVADAAKK
+173 SAKGFIDAVNDAAKK
-188 AGVTLSK
+188 AGVTLAK
-195 ADKKAIKKAV
+195 ADKKALKKA
-205 KALPKESSYDVV
+205 ARELPKTSNYDVV

-229 IEAKNAGANVVLLE
+229 ITAKNAGANVVLLE

-249 GNSLISGAEMNAA
+249 GNSLISGAEMNVA

-275 SPELHAEDTYKG
+275 SPELHAQDTFKG
-287 GDMKGDMN
+287 GDGKGDMK
-295 VIKVMTHN
+295 VINVMTHE

-341 TGTEFITKFQAKAD
+341 TGTEFIAKFQAKAD

-368 ELIKDKSG
+368 ELIKNKDG
-376 RVVGVKATMNGASYT
+376 RVVGVKATMDGSEYT

-456 ICDPISGVIELIA
+456 ICDPISGAIELIA

-493 DVLSEAILK
+493 DVLSEAILN
-502 QTGGYCWVL
+502 QTGRYCWVL

-523 KEHPTEYEA
+523 KAHANEYEA
-532 FTKQGIMATCDDLKC
+532 FTKQGIMTTCDDLKC
-547 VADFTKI
+547 IADFTKI
-554 PFDSLK
+554 PFDQLQK
-560 GTVNRVSSMT
+560 TVKRVSDMA

-577 FNHRSGLVD
+577 FNHRAGLMD
-586 MTQGKYYVIKAVPSV
+586 MQQGKYYVIKAVPST

-608 RINEKAQALTAE
+608 RINEKAEALTAE
-620 GKAIP
+620 GKVIP

-651 IVFGRIAGK
+651 IVFGRIAGEAAAK
-660 AAAEAAK
+660 AAK

>member
-1 MFFFSGLF
+1 MQFSRALIAGL
-9 GDVEQISH
+9 V
-17 FDSYHPVGSTGEIIF
+17 
-32 LGAVVEIGEAIVIA
+32 
-46 SFYLEMADFGAQFYT
+46 
-61 EAGRYTI
+61 
-68 IELVFH
+68 
-74 IHVMLFGGKVGIVF
+74 
-88 PRTALCCSAFAAAV
+88 CSAFAAAV

-195 ADKKAIKKAV
+195 ADKKAIKKVV
-205 KALPKESSYDVV
+205 KTLPKESTYDVV

-355 ELGIPVITNMKAE
+355 ELGIPIITNMKAE

-444 QLVNMGYIQTYP
+444 QLVNMGFIQTYP

-620 GKAIP
+620 GKVIP

>member
-1 MFFFSGLF
+1 MK
-9 GDVEQISH
+9 
-17 FDSYHPVGSTGEIIF
+17 STMIKS
-32 LGAVVEIGEAIVIA
+32 AVAMVFA
-46 SFYLEMADFGAQFYT
+46 
-61 EAGRYTI
+61 AG
-68 IELVFH
+68 
-74 IHVMLFGGKVGIVF
+74 
-88 PRTALCCSAFAAAV
+88 FAAA
-102 SAAPVTTQ
+102 SMAAPVTAE
-110 GTGVGKHGDVTVAVT
+110 GTGVGKHGDITVAVT
-125 FDSGKIKD
+125 FDAGKIQD

-138 QQENPVL
+138 NAENPIL
-145 AAKVF
+145 AKKVF
-150 TDLKQHVIDTNSVQ
+150 TDLKDQVVALSSTDVD
-164 LDAISGATF
+164 LISGATF
-173 SSKGFLDAVADAAKK
+173 SAKGFIDAVNDAAKK
-188 AGVTLSK
+188 AGVTLAK
-195 ADKKAIKKAV
+195 ADKKALKKA
-205 KALPKESSYDVV
+205 ARELPKTSNYDVV

-229 IEAKNAGANVVLLE
+229 ITARNAGANVVLLE

-275 SPELHAEDTYKG
+275 SPELHAEDTFKG
-287 GDMKGDMN
+287 GDGKGDMK
-295 VIKVMTHN
+295 VINVMTHQ

-341 TGTEFITKFQAKAD
+341 TGTEFIAKFQAKAD

-368 ELIKDKSG
+368 ELIKDKDG
-376 RVVGVKATMNGASYT
+376 RVVGVKATMDGSEYT

-456 ICDPISGVIELIA
+456 ICDPISGAIELIA

-493 DVLSEAILK
+493 DVLSEAILN
-502 QTGGYCWVL
+502 QTGQYCWVL
-511 WNDKIGS
+511 WNDNIGK

-523 KEHPTEYEA
+523 KAHANEYEA
-532 FTKQGIMATCDDLKC
+532 FTKQGIMTTCDDLKC
-547 VADFTKI
+547 IADFTKI
-554 PFDSLK
+554 PFDQLRK
-560 GTVNRVSSMT
+560 TVKRVSDMA

-577 FNHRSGLVD
+577 FNHRAGLMD
-586 MTQGKYYVIKAVPSV
+586 MQQGKYYVIKAVPST

-608 RINEKAQALTAE
+608 RINEKAEALTAE
-620 GKAIP
+620 GKVIP

-651 IVFGRIAGK
+651 IVFGRIAGEAAAK
-660 AAAEAAK
+660 AAK

>member
-1 MFFFSGLF
+1 MQFSRALIAGL
-9 GDVEQISH
+9 V
-17 FDSYHPVGSTGEIIF
+17 
-32 LGAVVEIGEAIVIA
+32 
-46 SFYLEMADFGAQFYT
+46 
-61 EAGRYTI
+61 
-68 IELVFH
+68 
-74 IHVMLFGGKVGIVF
+74 
-88 PRTALCCSAFAAAV
+88 CSAFAAAV

-308 KWCRDYLGVRFEDD
+308 KWCRDYLGVHFEDD

>member
-1 MFFFSGLF
+1 MKSTMIKSAVAMVFA
-9 GDVEQISH
+9 
-17 FDSYHPVGSTGEIIF
+17 VG
-32 LGAVVEIGEAIVIA
+32 
-46 SFYLEMADFGAQFYT
+46 
-61 EAGRYTI
+61 
-68 IELVFH
+68 
-74 IHVMLFGGKVGIVF
+74 
-88 PRTALCCSAFAAAV
+88 FAAA
-102 SAAPVTTQ
+102 SMAAPVTAE
-110 GTGVGKHGDVTVAVT
+110 GTGVGKHGDITVAVT
-125 FDSGKIKD
+125 FDADKIQD

-138 QQENPVL
+138 NAENPIL
-145 AAKVF
+145 AKKVF
-150 TDLKQHVIDTNSVQ
+150 TDLKDQVVALSSTDVD
-164 LDAISGATF
+164 LISGATF
-173 SSKGFLDAVADAAKK
+173 SAKGFIDAVNDAAKK
-188 AGVTLSK
+188 AGVTLAK
-195 ADKKAIKKAV
+195 ADKKALKKA
-205 KALPKESSYDVV
+205 ARELPKTSNYDVV

-229 IEAKNAGANVVLLE
+229 ITARNAGANVVLLE

-249 GNSLISGAEMNAA
+249 GNSLISGAEMNVA

-275 SPELHAEDTYKG
+275 SPELHAQDTFKG
-287 GDMKGDMN
+287 GDGKGDMK
-295 VIKVMTHN
+295 VINVMTHQ

-341 TGTEFITKFQAKAD
+341 TGTEFIAKFQAKAD

-368 ELIKDKSG
+368 ELIKNKDG
-376 RVVGVKATMNGASYT
+376 RVVGVKATMDGSEYT

-429 GTTGEALYMAERAGA
+429 GSTGEALYMAERAGA
-444 QLVNMGYIQTYP
+444 ELVNMGYIQTYP
-456 ICDPISGVIELIA
+456 ICDPISGAIELIA

-493 DVLSEAILK
+493 DVLSEAILN
-502 QTGGYCWVL
+502 QTGRYCWVL

-523 KEHPTEYEA
+523 KAHANEYEA
-532 FTKQGIMATCDDLKC
+532 FTKQGIMTTCDDLKC
-547 VADFTKI
+547 IADFTKI
-554 PFDSLK
+554 PFDQLQK
-560 GTVNRVSSMT
+560 TVKRVSDMA

-586 MTQGKYYVIKAVPSV
+586 MQQGKYYVIKAVPST

-608 RINEKAQALTAE
+608 RINEKAEALTAE
-620 GKAIP
+620 GKVIP

-651 IVFGRIAGK
+651 IVFGRIAGEAAAK
-660 AAAEAAK
+660 AAK